1 MQPTSQVAGQPTL
14 DVESLW
20 RRAGVGVQPD
30 TLERLAEGDA
40 FAALGLQRLDALWTT
55 KALRAS
61 ALLHLF
67 GPDGDGGVPRPT
79 LRRAVDQALAAAGAG
94 TVGDHSPLR
103 LHEAISPSGNL
114 RPEIELPCYEEI
126 LQLIGSQVAPRANWK
141 GTLKIAEV
149 ICSVALYTAAS
160 TSDRIAF
167 HTINRATGN
176 RVRRE
181 FVDGDTGD
189 VVAREDQ
196 VKGYEIA
203 DGDNVIL
210 QPDEIAA
217 AIPDSDKV
225 LNVVAFANCED
236 IDDVYFDKPY
246 YLAPTGRPSVEA
258 FALIRDGLVKT
269 RTVAIAQ
276 AVLFR
281 RMRNVLIRPHGAGLV
296 ATTLNFDYEVR
307 SADAAFKDIADTKLE
322 REMLDLARHIINTKM
337 GDFDIS
343 SFDDRYEN
351 ALADLVKAKLEGRKI
366 TLPAKPKDDGV
377 VDLMA
382 ALRESAATTGKTKPA
397 KRKADKAEP
406 AAPKRKAS

>member
-1 MQPTSQVAGQPTL
+1 M
-14 DVESLW
+14 
-20 RRAGVGVQPD
+20 
-30 TLERLAEGDA
+30 
-40 FAALGLQRLDALWTT
+40 
-55 KALRAS
+55 
-61 ALLHLF
+61 
-67 GPDGDGGVPRPT
+67 
-79 LRRAVDQALAAAGAG
+79 
-94 TVGDHSPLR
+94 
-103 LHEAISPSGNL
+103 
-114 RPEIELPCYEEI
+114 
-126 LQLIGSQVAPRANWK
+126 APRANWK

-181 FVDGDTGD
+181 FVDSDTGEL
-189 VVAREDQ
+189 VAREDQ

-203 DGDNVIL
+203 DGDHVIL
-210 QPDEIAA
+210 EPDEIAA

-225 LNVVAFANCED
+225 LNVIAFVDCAE

-246 YLAPTGRPSVEA
+246 YLAPTDRPSVEA
-258 FALIRDGLVKT
+258 FALIREGLIKA
-269 RTVAIAQ
+269 RAVAIAQ
-276 AVLFR
+276 TVLFR
-281 RMRNVLIRPHGAGLV
+281 RLRNVLIRPNGAGLV

-307 SADAAFKDIADTKLE
+307 AAEAAFKDIEETKLE
-322 REMLDLARHIINTKM
+322 GEMLDLARHIISTKM

-366 TLPAKPKDDGV
+366 TPPAKPKGDGV

-382 ALRESAATTGKTKPA
+382 ALRDSAAASGKTKPT
-397 KRKADKAEP
+397 KRKTDTAT
-406 AAPKRKAS
+406 PKRKAS